1 VTVDHS
7 GPKST
12 YAIDADG
19 DGVREV
25 DCNTMEGIWTGLRN
39 LLRPFRGVSKGRLA
53 QYVAMF
59 QWSHNIKEVSNQFIQ
74 VVLGMG
80 PRAIAP

>member
-1 VTVDHS
+1 
-7 GPKST
+7 
-12 YAIDADG
+12 
-19 DGVREV
+19 
-25 DCNTMEGIWTGLRN
+25 